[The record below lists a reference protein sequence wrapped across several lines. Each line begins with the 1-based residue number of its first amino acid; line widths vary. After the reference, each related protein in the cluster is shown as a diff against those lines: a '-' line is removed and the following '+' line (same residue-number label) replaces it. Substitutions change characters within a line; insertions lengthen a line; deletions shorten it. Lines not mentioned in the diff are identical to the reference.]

1 MSQMTD
7 VIISFWFLPVTL
19 FIVIPLLM
27 LCGYSIF
34 KLVGKLFGL
43 IKVRRNIPKE
53 KVHQENAAIQAEG
66 R

>member
-27 LCGYSIF
+27 LCYYSIF
-34 KLVGKLFGL
+34 KLFFKLFGL
-43 IKVRRNIPKE
+43 LGFRRNILKK
-53 KVHQENAAIQAEG
+53 KVPHENSAIQAEG